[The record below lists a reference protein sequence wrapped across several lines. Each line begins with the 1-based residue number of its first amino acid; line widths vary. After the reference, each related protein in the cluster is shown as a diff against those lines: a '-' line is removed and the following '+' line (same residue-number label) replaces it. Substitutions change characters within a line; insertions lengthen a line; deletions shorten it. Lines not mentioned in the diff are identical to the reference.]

1 MCYFG
6 GFYNFKCWD
15 ALCMIIVGFQLS
27 CLVQAY
33 LVIGEMLCLMFCILE
48 VLVLTFPDNL
58 ILVL

>member
-1 MCYFG
+1 
-6 GFYNFKCWD
+6 
-15 ALCMIIVGFQLS
+15 MIIVGFQLS